1 MLNLT
6 ARPWLVALILCPLA
20 YAVVAF
26 FGHGRYRGEFLGLS
40 LVVGVVGAVL
50 LLVNRFVVRRFW
62 VQWSGAF
69 GLNWLFAA
77 YLVSYF
83 AV

>member
-1 MLNLT
+1 
-6 ARPWLVALILCPLA
+6 
-20 YAVVAF
+20 
-26 FGHGRYRGEFLGLS
+26 
-40 LVVGVVGAVL
+40 VL

-62 VQWSGAF
+62 VHWSGAF